1 MRAPIGLGCVA
12 AIWLT
17 GCATPLRAS
26 GGAPPAAALA
36 VPSVHVG
43 DARVIDARVN
53 PLVPVLL
60 TLKDGAIAVSF
71 AHFGRGASREL
82 DPTSLEPLPSE
93 SPEPLRRV
101 EAPSTSRQRVE
112 LDNGRFLVCWTS
124 GTLEWGHRAM
134 AQIFNS
140 SDGSPRGGPVAIS
153 PPDVDVIGEPR
164 AISSDGSR
172 VVATFAAESGSS
184 FQLMAVSLDDAA
196 NSDGP
201 EQSARR

>member
-1 MRAPIGLGCVA
+1 MRAPIGLGCVV

-26 GGAPPAAALA
+26 GDAAAALA

-43 DARVIDARVN
+43 EARVIDARVN
-53 PLVPVLL
+53 PLVPALL
-60 TLKDGAIAVSF
+60 TRKDGAIAVSF
-71 AHFGRGASREL
+71 AHFGRGASKEL
-82 DPTSLEPLPSE
+82 DPASLEPRTSE

-134 AQIFNS
+134 VQVFNA

-164 AISSDGSR
+164 AIASDGSR

-184 FQLMAVSLDDAA
+184 FQLMAVSLEDAA
-196 NSDGP
+196 TSDDP
-201 EQSARR
+201 DRSARR